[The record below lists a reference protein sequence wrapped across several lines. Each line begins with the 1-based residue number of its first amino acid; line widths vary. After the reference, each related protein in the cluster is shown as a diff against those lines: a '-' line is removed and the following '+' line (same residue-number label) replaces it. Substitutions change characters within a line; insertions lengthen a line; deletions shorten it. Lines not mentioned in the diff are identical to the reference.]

1 MSEAVTTR
9 RAERRSSGRRKSAG
23 KRQSAGLTIAL
34 GVSTLVHLG
43 ILVAFVVYGRSGDPV
58 ETAEGPQGAERSA
71 LFPAPV
77 AVPVEV
83 TDIEVTELP
92 PADAPPPLA
101 RPWDARPGERD
112 NPVALT
118 RAPADS
124 DSRDRQPPAPD
135 DGLAGGAP
143 PDHAFRLDRST
154 LRSRLTDGA
163 AEAQPAR
170 LRISRRRASPQA
182 IRREPTVG
190 IGDSVRSATPSRAP
204 ISPAN
209 AAADPALGGEPA
221 GAALAAAPAPSAPSD
236 APPLVARVDLNP
248 NANHAVGPLDAEA
261 GRRAFDTQQ
270 PGRAADDRTQ
280 RTASDELHP
289 GITDFSR
296 ASAARPIAL
305 ADGRGPSRSPGAVS
319 RPAVGVA
326 PNELGARHPRDSG
339 PDVDERTLD
348 RRYQHYV
355 QEIDLRVQRV
365 LEFPQRL
372 KVRLEQGESIVTFA
386 IDANGRL
393 GEGPR
398 VVKSS
403 GFEEF
408 DAAAV
413 RAVRRSAPFP
423 PLPDSGGVRPFV
435 VSLRVKFDNPVV
447 R

>member
-9 RAERRSSGRRKSAG
+9 RA
-23 KRQSAGLTIAL
+23 KRQSAGQRQSAGWLIAL
-34 GVSTLVHLG
+34 GVSALVHLG
-43 ILVAFVVYGRSGDPV
+43 ILVAFVVYGRSGEPV
-58 ETAEGPQGAERSA
+58 ETAEGLLDGQRPA
-71 LFPAPV
+71 LLLVPIALPA
-77 AVPVEV
+77 EV
-83 TDIEVTELP
+83 TEIEVTELP
-92 PADAPPPLA
+92 TADAPPPLA
-101 RPWDARPGERD
+101 RPWDAPPGERD

-124 DSRDRQPPAPD
+124 DGRDRLSPAPD
-135 DGLAGGAP
+135 SGLRGGAP
-143 PDHAFRLDRST
+143 QDHAFRLDRST
-154 LRSRLTDGA
+154 LRARLTDGA

-221 GAALAAAPAPSAPSD
+221 GAAQATAPAAPSE
-236 APPLVARVDLNP
+236 APPLVARADPNP
-248 NANHAVGPLDAEA
+248 NARHAVGPLDAEA
-261 GRRAFDTQQ
+261 GQRAFDTERS
-270 PGRAADDRTQ
+270 GRPSDDRTQ

-296 ASAARPIAL
+296 AAAPRPIAL
-305 ADGRGPSRSPGAVS
+305 ADGSGPSRSPGVVS
-319 RPAVGVA
+319 HPAVGLA

-348 RRYQHYV
+348 RHYQHYV

-423 PLPDSGGVRPFV
+423 PPPDSGGGRPFV

>member
-9 RAERRSSGRRKSAG
+9 RAKRRSSGRRKSVG
-23 KRQSAGLTIAL
+23 WLLAL
-34 GVSTLVHLG
+34 GVSALVHLG
-43 ILVAFVVYGRSGDPV
+43 ILVAFVVYGRSGEPV
-58 ETAEGPQGAERSA
+58 EMAEGPQVAPRSA
-71 LFPAPV
+71 LLLVPI

-83 TDIEVTELP
+83 TEIEVTELP
-92 PADAPPPLA
+92 AADAPPPLA
-101 RPWDARPGERD
+101 RPWDAPSGERD
-112 NPVALT
+112 NP
-118 RAPADS
+118 
-124 DSRDRQPPAPD
+124 SRSPAPRLTVTAAIARRPRPTA
-135 DGLAGGAP
+135 GSLAGRRLTAPFGSIARRCARGSPTAP
-143 PDHAFRLDRST
+143 PRLSRRGCGSRAAAPRPRPFAVSRRWESAIRSGPP
-154 LRSRLTDGA
+154 RRA
-163 AEAQPAR
+163 VR
-170 LRISRRRASPQA
+170 RSRRRMP
-182 IRREPTVG
+182 P
-190 IGDSVRSATPSRAP
+190 P
-204 ISPAN
+204 I
-209 AAADPALGGEPA
+209 PALGGEPA
-221 GAALAAAPAPSAPSD
+221 GAALAAAPSAPSD
-236 APPLVARVDLNP
+236 APPLVARADPNP
-248 NANHAVGPLDAEA
+248 NARHAVGPLDAEA
-261 GRRAFDTQQ
+261 GPRAFDTEQS
-270 PGRAADDRTQ
+270 GRAADDRTA

-289 GITDFSR
+289 GIIDFSR
-296 ASAARPIAL
+296 ASAPRPIAL
-305 ADGRGPSRSPGAVS
+305 ADGRGPSGSPGAVS

-355 QEIDLRVQRV
+355 QEINLRVQRV